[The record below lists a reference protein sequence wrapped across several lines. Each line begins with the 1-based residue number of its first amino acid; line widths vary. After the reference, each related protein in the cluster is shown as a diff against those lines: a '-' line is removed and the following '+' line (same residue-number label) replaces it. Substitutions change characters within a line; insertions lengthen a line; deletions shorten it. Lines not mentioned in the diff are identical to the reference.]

1 MSAGFDLIVTADTAS
16 HIAEFRLCDANGV
29 QLAYRQTDFKA
40 IAASRQQ
47 GLFDLRNALQLY
59 VEDEQGHA
67 AALAEIGVSIA
78 QAVLGEDIF
87 RRLWESRAQ
96 RTLRIRLPGAGDTGN
111 LLAAALARVP
121 WEIAR
126 PRIGEETLGER
137 NVLIRVVHDARPSA
151 SQALA
156 LKTDEPLR
164 VLFVFAEAR
173 GSRPL
178 GAREER
184 LALLRMLHK
193 EVYPNRRV
201 VAHFLSHGVTRERL
215 RAQIVEHGGYHIV
228 HWSGHGHLNLLEL
241 CRPGGGKDQLSG
253 DELLA
258 LFTDAGGYLPRL
270 FFLSACHS
278 GDILP
283 IRDWKDFMAVAQ
295 GRQPDT
301 NGMRIDTDAGP
312 DAGLK
317 APDLQQQ
324 PGFTGTAH
332 ALLQGGVPSVVA
344 MRYAVGDDY
353 ARELAV
359 AFYRALL
366 AHAQPKPAAAALAIA
381 RKAMLDSTLP
391 QAMRFAACDHATP
404 VLYGEEDPHLAPAR
418 GSSPELNP
426 HNPRLHRIVELT
438 AAGHEHFVGRTW
450 ELAGLGSDVIG
461 ASTSDEVKPVAVV
474 TGLGGMGK
482 TALIAEALALWES
495 RFEWVLLFQAKPHAL
510 GFDAFLR
517 DTHLKL
523 TGELGR
529 YHHHVKARPADAIY
543 RDADAGFTGAAR
555 QERLIRNLT
564 RALADEPILLV
575 LDNFE
580 TNLKLQHEG
589 EPAGTCQDPAWD
601 KCLDALA
608 RGLIGTPSRVL
619 LSCRRPL
626 AALPADLAHQ
636 VALGPLPPREA
647 ALYLRAH
654 PALSRMMFGADQD
667 ECALAMRLLNASRFH
682 PLLMDRLARLAAEP
696 QLRPQLLQALGTLE
710 TTRDFAQLPAL
721 FATRSADATEL
732 AYLNDALTASLD
744 HLIRDTGPDARRLLW
759 MVAIA
764 NEPVALGLLTAVWI
778 GESHE
783 QQQLR
788 QLKQMLDALPSLPGE
803 LQAHLETIPAELRAQ
818 LDTLP
823 PAPPSAPDIEPL
835 LGLLLGVGLITE
847 ERTGPDDTNPDL
859 SCHALV
865 RERIHAWMMQYPQD
879 RGALTED
886 AIRLAYAEWLQAF
899 FEAMQH
905 QDMGA
910 ALQGGSRALVYYAQA
925 EAWDSLGGFASALV
939 TCIENPQ
946 LLQALIPHLQ
956 TAAEAAPEGQTRWRC
971 LGSLANALDNAGQS
985 DISLMIFEQAA
996 ALALAAAEAAGDD
1009 AKHNWDDVATTKANW
1024 AIALVSIGKLKE
1036 ARTLLVECAEA
1047 SRKAAKPEIYAIS
1060 SELESLRIDIMADHS
1075 DTALLQIEQYLA
1087 QIDAWWRQHGGGRT
1101 VPEAPDKEFLA
1112 RAFISALDI
1121 AGQVDYARE
1130 DWKSALSRIETTLE
1144 IERALERPA
1153 DAIAATRVNRAIV
1166 LMNTPGRLDEAKAE
1180 LEACL
1185 VVFKDSPGRR
1195 ATVLSALASLFF
1207 KRGSGKPEDLDQAI
1221 TLDRRALA
1229 LREELPHPIDR
1240 AISHNNLASRL
1251 KRRDSAVDLIESMN
1265 HKLAA
1270 LIYRIVVGH
1279 GQDLQTSFHNYTIDF
1294 RRAQSTGT
1302 DFTPPRV
1309 ADLLADPAFAALE
1322 RWLRQQQVSPDALQ
1336 ADVDDFLEQ
1345 ARQAALSAREPE

>member
-1 MSAGFDLIVTADTAS
+1 MSAGFDLVIAADTAS
-16 HIAEFRLCDANGV
+16 RTAEFRLCDANGV

-59 VEDEQGHA
+59 VEDEQAHA
-67 AALAEIGVSIA
+67 AALAEIGVCIA
-78 QAVLGEDIF
+78 HAVLGEDIF
-87 RRLWESRAQ
+87 RRLWESKAQ

-126 PRIGEETLGER
+126 PRIEEETLGER

-258 LFTDAGGYLPRL
+258 LFTDTGGYLPRL

-283 IRDWKDFMAVAQ
+283 IRDWQDFMAVAQ

-301 NGMRIDTDAGP
+301 KGTRINTDAGP

-324 PGFTGTAH
+324 AGFTGTAH

-404 VLYGEEDPHLAPAR
+404 VLYGEEDPHLAPVR

-543 RDADAGFTGAAR
+543 RDADAAFNGTAR
-555 QERLIRNLT
+555 QERLIRNLV

-580 TNLKLQHEG
+580 TNLKPHREG
-589 EPAGTCQDPAWD
+589 EPADACQDPAWD
-601 KCLDALA
+601 QCLDALA

-619 LSCRRPL
+619 LTCRRPL
-626 AALPADLAHQ
+626 AALPADLAHP
-636 VALGPLPPREA
+636 VALGPLPSREA
-647 ALYLRAH
+647 ALYLRTH
-654 PALSRMMFGADQD
+654 QTLSRMMFGADQD

-696 QLRPQLLQALGTLE
+696 QLRPQLLQALDTLE

-721 FATRSADATEL
+721 FATRSAEATEL
-732 AYLNDALTASLD
+732 AYLNDAITASLNQ
-744 HLIRDTGPDARRLLW
+744 LIRDTGRDARLLLW
-759 MVAIA
+759 MIAVA
-764 NEPVALGLLTAVWI
+764 NDPVSLELLAGIWS
-778 GESHE
+778 GESYE

-788 QLKQMLDALPSLPGE
+788 ELKQLLDILPSLPPRIQAD
-803 LQAHLETIPAELRAQ
+803 LQTMPAELRAE
-818 LDTLP
+818 LESL
-823 PAPPSAPDIEPL
+823 PSAPSPVSSLKPL
-835 LGLLLGVGLITE
+835 LRQLVSVGLVTE
-847 ERTGPDDTNPDL
+847 ERTGSDDNNPAL
-859 SCHALV
+859 SCHELV
-865 RERIHAWMMQYPQD
+865 RERIFGWMKQQPQA
-879 RGALTED
+879 RGTLTENI
-886 AIRLAYAEWLQAF
+886 IRLAYAERLQAF
-899 FEAMQH
+899 FESMQH
-905 QDMGA
+905 QNMTA
-910 ALQGGSRALVYYAQA
+910 ALQAGSRALVYCVQA
-925 EAWDSLGGFASALV
+925 EAWDRLGQFASALV
-939 TCIENPQ
+939 TGMEDPQ
-946 LLQALIPHLQ
+946 LLQALAPHLR
-956 TAAEAAPEGQTRWRC
+956 TAAEAAPEGRSRWCC
-971 LGSLANALDNAGQS
+971 LCFLADALKNSGQAN
-985 DISLMIFEQAA
+985 ISLPIFEQAA
-996 ALALAAAEAAGDD
+996 GLARAVAESGDD
-1009 AKHNWDDVATTKANW
+1009 NSKQAWSDLAVINANW
-1024 AIALVSIGKLKE
+1024 AEALLTTGKLKA
-1036 ARTLLVECAEA
+1036 ARIRQIDSAKSSKSAE
-1047 SRKAAKPEIYAIS
+1047 KPEIHVIGR
-1060 SELESLRIDIMADHS
+1060 ELEALRIDIMENETDSAMPE
-1075 DTALLQIEQYLA
+1075 IELRLTKLDKWWKTHLA
-1087 QIDAWWRQHGGGRT
+1087 GHT
-1101 VPEAPDKEFLA
+1101 VPEAPNIEILA
-1112 RAFISALDI
+1112 RAYIGALDI
-1121 AGQVDYARE
+1121 ARQAYMARNQWE
-1130 DWKSALSRIETTLE
+1130 FALRRIEKILE
-1144 IERALERPA
+1144 VERALNRPA
-1153 DAIAATRVNRAIV
+1153 EVIGTTRVNRAIAMIN
-1166 LMNTPGRLDEAKAE
+1166 LPDHLDEAKNE

-1185 VVFKDSPGRR
+1185 LLFQNNPERR
-1195 ATVLSALASLFF
+1195 ATVLSSLATLFS
-1207 KRGSGKPEDLDQAI
+1207 KRGGDKRDDLDQSIA
-1221 TLDRRALA
+1221 LERRALV
-1229 LREELPHPIDR
+1229 LREQLLVPVDR
-1240 AISHNNLASRL
+1240 AISHDNLAIRL
-1251 KRRDSAVDLIESMN
+1251 ERRDAVAERAESRR
-1265 HKLAA
+1265 HQLAA

-1279 GQDLQTSFHNYTIDF
+1279 GQHLNTSFRNYSIDF
-1294 RRAQSTGT
+1294 RRAQSTGA

-1309 ADLLADPAFAALE
+1309 ADLLADPAFAALDQ
-1322 RWLRQQQVSPDALQ
+1322 WLRQQQAPVDALQ
-1336 ADVDDFLEQ
+1336 AAVDDFLEQ
-1345 ARQAALSAREPE
+1345 AREVALSSGESA